1 MPATVK
7 TVAVVSQGLVS
18 AYGDGVACCADG
30 LLSGTTCLTRAGDF
44 FAPPLREMPVGRVEG
59 IEGAEGRLGRLLDIL
74 FAHPPKLP
82 RDARVYVATTVGE
95 IDFLETDIRAG
106 KREARPVYEIRSLAG
121 RIAERLGLPATA
133 GVLFSA
139 ACASS
144 TAAVAMAAS
153 AIQRGEVDC
162 ICVVGCDTLSE
173 FTLSGFATLM
183 ALDPAGARPFDAA
196 RKGVSLGEAATYTV
210 LMSEERALKEGCAI
224 LGYVLGWGLTCDA
237 NHLTGPSRDGLPLA
251 EAVEQALH
259 MANVSTDELVA
270 VCAHGTGTSYNDQME
285 LLAFQRV
292 MQSSKVPLF
301 SVKGGTGHTLGAA
314 GLVEM
319 LLSLEFLKRAQ
330 IPGTVGLSVIPPD
343 AEGWVS
349 QASQPL
355 TKQGVMLTTNSG
367 FGGVNVALIVGRDG
381 ARPSSSTLIEG
392 RAPSCPGNAQPMEGH
407 ALPGHRSLGVGGS
420 CPSGVSNFNPPK
432 NFSRFSIQAQKATHT
447 VFEQLHAKGL
457 FLDSDR
463 ILRWSKEGAPAARVG
478 LVVWQPEGS
487 AKMNRAYFEDYVATG
502 SVLGRGQL
510 FAATLPTAVA
520 SEVAIALRF
529 TGPLLY
535 VAESE
540 GTARAA
546 HMVARDVLQDGLAEA
561 MVVLAVHE
569 DDVQVA
575 FMKEG
580 GL

>member
-7 TVAVVSQGLVS
+7 TVAVVSQSLVS

-30 LLSGTTCLTRAGDF
+30 LLAGVSRLTRAGDSF
-44 FAPPLREMPVGRVEG
+44 SPPLREMPVGRVEG
-59 IEGAEGRLGRLLDIL
+59 IEGAEGRLGRLLDRL

-95 IDFLETDIRAG
+95 IDFLETDLRAG
-106 KREARPVYEIRSLAG
+106 QCVARPEYEIRSLAG
-121 RIAERLGLPATA
+121 RVAERLGLPATA

-153 AIQRGEVDC
+153 SIQRGEAEC

-183 ALDPAGARPFDAA
+183 ALDPAGARPFDVS

-210 LMSEERALKEGCAI
+210 LMSEERALQDGCAI

-259 MANVSTDELVA
+259 MAAVSTDELVA

-285 LLAFQRV
+285 LLAFQHV
-292 MQSSKVPLF
+292 ISSSKIPLF

-330 IPGTVGLSVIPPD
+330 IPGTVGLSAIPPE

-355 TKQGVMLTTNSG
+355 TRQGVMVTTNSG
-367 FGGVNVALIVGRDG
+367 FGGVNVALLVGLKPSNKT
-381 ARPSSSTLIEG
+381 RPVEQAK
-392 RAPSCPGNAQPMEGH
+392 RAPQIVEHDYRIPTSELTDKP
-407 ALPGHRSLGVGGS
+407 LFVT
-420 CPSGVSNFNPPK
+420 PK
-432 NFSRFSIQAQKATHT
+432 HFARFSPDAQRASLA
-447 VFEQLHAKGL
+447 VASLL
-457 FLDSDR
+457 
-463 ILRWSKEGAPAARVG
+463 SKEGLLLDEDRLLRWDRQERPQACVG
-478 LVVWQPEGS
+478 LVVWLPEGS
-487 AKMNRAYFEDYVATG
+487 AKMNRTYFEDYVATG
-502 SVLGRGQL
+502 SILGRGQL

-540 GTARAA
+540 GTVRPALK
-546 HMVARDVLQDGLAEA
+546 VARDVLQDGLAEA
-561 MVVLAVHE
+561 MVVLAIHENEVH
-569 DDVQVA
+569 VA

>member
-30 LLSGTTCLTRAGDF
+30 LLSGTSCLTRAGEA

-59 IEGAEGRLGRLLDIL
+59 IEGTEGRLGRLLDRL

-82 RDARVYVATTVGE
+82 PNARVYVATTVGE
-95 IDFLETDIRAG
+95 IDFLESDVRAG
-106 KREARPVYEIRSLAG
+106 QHETRLEYEIRSLAG
-121 RIAERLGLPATA
+121 RVAERLGLPATA

-153 AIQRGEVDC
+153 AIQRGEADC
-162 ICVVGCDTLSE
+162 ICVVGCDTLSA

-183 ALDPAGARPFDAA
+183 ALDPAGARPFDAS

-210 LMSEERALKEGCAI
+210 LMSEERALQDGCAI
-224 LGYVLGWGLTCDA
+224 LGYVLGWGMTCDA

-251 EAVEQALH
+251 EAVEQAFR
-259 MANVSTDELVA
+259 MANVTTDDLVA
-270 VCAHGTGTSYNDQME
+270 ICAHGTGTSYNDQME
-285 LLAFQRV
+285 LLAFHRV
-292 MQSSKVPLF
+292 MSSSKIPLF

-314 GLVEM
+314 GLVEL

-330 IPGTVGLSVIPPD
+330 IPGTVGLSVIPPE
-343 AEGWVS
+343 AEGWVN
-349 QASQPL
+349 QTPQLL
-355 TKQGVMLTTNSG
+355 TRQGVMVTTNSG
-367 FGGVNVALIVGRDG
+367 FGGVNVALLVGLNASNKTRSVEQAKRARQIVEHDYRIASSEVLDKPLFVTPKHF
-381 ARPSSSTLIEG
+381 ARFTLDAQRASLAVASLLAQEG
-392 RAPSCPGNAQPMEGH
+392 LC
-407 ALPGHRSLGVGGS
+407 
-420 CPSGVSNFNPPK
+420 
-432 NFSRFSIQAQKATHT
+432 
-447 VFEQLHAKGL
+447 
-457 FLDSDR
+457 LDDDR
-463 ILRWSKEGAPAARVG
+463 LLRWDRQERPLARVG

-487 AKMNRAYFEDYVATG
+487 AKLNRAYFEDYVATG

-520 SEVAIALRF
+520 SEVAIVLRF

-546 HMVARDVLQDGLAEA
+546 HKVARDILQDGLAEA

-569 DDVQVA
+569 DDVQVV

>member
-30 LLSGTTCLTRAGDF
+30 LLSGTSCLTRAGEA

-59 IEGAEGRLGRLLDIL
+59 IEGAEGRLGRLLNRL
-74 FAHPPKLP
+74 FAHQPKLP
-82 RDARVYVATTVGE
+82 HDACVYVATTVGE
-95 IDFLETDIRAG
+95 IDFLEADLRAG
-106 KREARPVYEIRSLAG
+106 KHLARPEYEIRSLAG
-121 RIAERLGLPATA
+121 RVAERLGLPATA

-153 AIQRGEVDC
+153 SIQRGEADC
-162 ICVVGCDTLSE
+162 ICVVGCDTLSA

-237 NHLTGPSRDGLPLA
+237 NHLTGPSRDGIPLA

-259 MANVSTDELVA
+259 MANVSSDELVA

-285 LLAFQRV
+285 LQAFQSV

-314 GLVEM
+314 GLVEV
-319 LLSLEFLKRAQ
+319 LLSLEFLKRAK
-330 IPGTVGLSVIPPD
+330 IPGTVGLSVVPPE

-349 QASQPL
+349 QVPQPL
-355 TKQGVMLTTNSG
+355 TRQGVMLTTNSG
-367 FGGVNVALIVGRDG
+367 FGGVNVALLVGLK
-381 ARPSSSTLIEG
+381 ASTTTRTDEQAK
-392 RAPSCPGNAQPMEGH
+392 RAPQIVEHDYRIASSEIPDKPLFVTPKHFARFTPDAQRASLAVASLLTHEG
-407 ALPGHRSLGVGGS
+407 L
-420 CPSGVSNFNPPK
+420 C
-432 NFSRFSIQAQKATHT
+432 
-447 VFEQLHAKGL
+447 
-457 FLDSDR
+457 LDTDR
-463 ILRWSKEGAPAARVG
+463 LLRWDRQERPHARVG
-478 LVVWQPEGS
+478 LVVWHPEGS
-487 AKMNRAYFEDYVATG
+487 AKMNHAYFEDYVATG

-540 GTARAA
+540 GTARVA
-546 HMVARDVLQDGLAEA
+546 HKVAHDVLQDGLAEA
-561 MVVLAVHE
+561 MVVLAVYE
-569 DDVQVA
+569 DEVQVV

>member
-7 TVAVVSQGLVS
+7 TVAVVSQGLIS

-30 LLSGTTCLTRAGDF
+30 LLSGTPCLTRAGEA

-59 IEGAEGRLGRLLDIL
+59 IEGAEGRLGRLLDRL

-95 IDFLETDIRAG
+95 IDFLETDLRAG
-106 KREARPVYEIRSLAG
+106 QRVVRPEYEIHSLAG
-121 RIAERLGLPATA
+121 RVAERLGLPATA

-153 AIQRGEVDC
+153 SIQRGEAEC
-162 ICVVGCDTLSE
+162 ICIVGCDTLSE

-183 ALDPAGARPFDAA
+183 ALDPVGARPFDVS

-210 LMSEERALKEGCAI
+210 LMSEERALQDGCAI

-292 MQSSKVPLF
+292 MSSCKIPLF

-314 GLVEM
+314 GLLEM

-330 IPGTVGLSVIPPD
+330 IPGTVGLSAIPPE

-349 QASQPL
+349 QAPQPL
-355 TKQGVMLTTNSG
+355 TRQGVMVTTNSG
-367 FGGVNVALIVGRDG
+367 FGGVNVALLVGLK
-381 ARPSSSTLIEG
+381 PSNKTHPVEQAK
-392 RAPSCPGNAQPMEGH
+392 RAPQIVEHDYRIATSEVPNKPLFVTPKHFARFTPDAQRASLAVASLLAQEG
-407 ALPGHRSLGVGGS
+407 L
-420 CPSGVSNFNPPK
+420 C
-432 NFSRFSIQAQKATHT
+432 
-447 VFEQLHAKGL
+447 
-457 FLDSDR
+457 LDDDR
-463 ILRWSKEGAPAARVG
+463 LLRWNRLERPLACVG

-487 AKMNRAYFEDYVATG
+487 AKMNRTYFEDYVATG

-546 HMVARDVLQDGLAEA
+546 HKVVRDVLQDGLAEA

-569 DDVQVA
+569 DDVQVV

>member
-1 MPATVK
+1 
-7 TVAVVSQGLVS
+7 
-18 AYGDGVACCADG
+18 
-30 LLSGTTCLTRAGDF
+30 
-44 FAPPLREMPVGRVEG
+44 
-59 IEGAEGRLGRLLDIL
+59 LGRLLDRL

-95 IDFLETDIRAG
+95 IDFLETDLRAG
-106 KREARPVYEIRSLAG
+106 QCVARPEYEIRSLAG
-121 RIAERLGLPATA
+121 RVAERLGLPATA

-153 AIQRGEVDC
+153 SIQRGEAEC

-183 ALDPAGARPFDAA
+183 ALDPAGARPFDVS

-210 LMSEERALKEGCAI
+210 LMSEERALQDGCAI

-259 MANVSTDELVA
+259 MAAVSTDELVA

-285 LLAFQRV
+285 LLAFQHV
-292 MQSSKVPLF
+292 ISSSKIPLF

-330 IPGTVGLSVIPPD
+330 IPGTVGLSAIPPE

-355 TKQGVMLTTNSG
+355 TRQGVMVTTNSG
-367 FGGVNVALIVGRDG
+367 FGGVNVALLVGLKPSNKT
-381 ARPSSSTLIEG
+381 RPVEQAK
-392 RAPSCPGNAQPMEGH
+392 RAPQIVEHDYRIPTSELTDKP
-407 ALPGHRSLGVGGS
+407 LFVT
-420 CPSGVSNFNPPK
+420 PK
-432 NFSRFSIQAQKATHT
+432 HFARFSPDAQRASLA
-447 VFEQLHAKGL
+447 VASLL
-457 FLDSDR
+457 
-463 ILRWSKEGAPAARVG
+463 SKEGLLLDEDRLLRWDRQERPQACVG
-478 LVVWQPEGS
+478 LVVWLPEGS
-487 AKMNRAYFEDYVATG
+487 AKMNRTYFEDYVATG
-502 SVLGRGQL
+502 SILGRGQL

-540 GTARAA
+540 GTVRPALK
-546 HMVARDVLQDGLAEA
+546 VARDVLQDGLAEA
-561 MVVLAVHE
+561 MVVLAIHENEVH
-569 DDVQVA
+569 VV

>member
-7 TVAVVSQGLVS
+7 TVAVVSQSLVS

-30 LLSGTTCLTRAGDF
+30 LLAGVSRLTRAGDSF
-44 FAPPLREMPVGRVEG
+44 SPPLREMPVGRVEG
-59 IEGAEGRLGRLLDIL
+59 IEGAEGRLGRLLDRL

-95 IDFLETDIRAG
+95 IDFLETDVRAG
-106 KREARPVYEIRSLAG
+106 KKGDRPENTICSLAG
-121 RIAERLGLPATA
+121 RVAERLGLPASA
-133 GVLFSA
+133 GLLFSA

-153 AIQRGEVDC
+153 AIQRGEAEC

-183 ALDPAGARPFDAA
+183 ALDPAGARPFDVS

-210 LMSEERALKEGCAI
+210 LMSEERALQDGCAI

-259 MANVSTDELVA
+259 MAAVSTDELVA

-285 LLAFQRV
+285 LLAFQHV
-292 MQSSKVPLF
+292 ISSSKIPLF

-330 IPGTVGLSVIPPD
+330 IPGTVGLSAIPLE

-355 TKQGVMLTTNSG
+355 TRQGVMVTTNSG
-367 FGGVNVALIVGRDG
+367 FGGVNVALLVGLKPSNKT
-381 ARPSSSTLIEG
+381 RPVEQAK
-392 RAPSCPGNAQPMEGH
+392 RAPQIVEHDYRIPTSELTDKP
-407 ALPGHRSLGVGGS
+407 LFVT
-420 CPSGVSNFNPPK
+420 PK
-432 NFSRFSIQAQKATHT
+432 HFARFSPDAQRASLA
-447 VFEQLHAKGL
+447 VASLL
-457 FLDSDR
+457 
-463 ILRWSKEGAPAARVG
+463 SKEGLLLDEDRLLRWDRQERPQACVG
-478 LVVWQPEGS
+478 LVVWLPEGS
-487 AKMNRAYFEDYVATG
+487 AKMNRTYFEDYVATG
-502 SVLGRGQL
+502 SILGRGQL

-540 GTARAA
+540 GTVRPALK
-546 HMVARDVLQDGLAEA
+546 VARDVLQDGLAEA
-561 MVVLAVHE
+561 MVVLAIHENEVH
-569 DDVQVA
+569 VV